1 MQREPY
7 AVAGDIHIQD
17 AVAGR
22 WDWEDA
28 EAFCDGNPH
37 TISFSEDRTA
47 MHIAFDKSWTDAE
60 GEDHKEAIYDLQEM
74 TPSHIRGFM
83 QGEDRRTDGGD
94 LVVWDLVLTGP
105 DSYAWHRTD
114 WVTGALTKEVHRCP
128 EPATSDST
136 VIDAAPLDSK
146 AGS

>member
-47 MHIAFDKSWTDAE
+47 MHIVFDKSWTDAE

-74 TPSHIRGFM
+74 TPSH
-83 QGEDRRTDGGD
+83 
-94 LVVWDLVLTGP
+94 
-105 DSYAWHRTD
+105 TD